1 MSEPKTE
8 TPVRDTNEAREQG
21 EGRGADP
28 LGDLGPPLK
37 VAVLM
42 GGTSGEREVSLAS
55 GSQVVR
61 ALASRGHQVVAFD
74 TTRGVLS
81 QGEVDRLYVGGVR
94 REPPRVEALD
104 LLQTGDT
111 TALTRAPEVA
121 EVDVIFPALHGGTGE
136 DGTLQ
141 SLLDL
146 VGIPYAGGGRL
157 GCTLAMDKE
166 VSKKLFRA
174 SGIPTPDW
182 LTQSAS
188 LDEVESELGLPV
200 IVKPP
205 SGGSTLGLTLAHDH
219 AELEAAVEEAR
230 RYQDRI
236 LFERYVRGREFTVGV
251 LGGKALPVI
260 EIIPAHELFDY
271 ECKYQPGL
279 AQEIC
284 PADLPPE
291 VARTIEGLAERVF
304 DTLFLRDFARV
315 DFLLDSTGGVWCLEA
330 NALPGMTANSLVPRA
345 AAAAGIAFPE
355 LCERIV
361 RLALARQSSPRR
373 GSDG

>member
-1 MSEPKTE
+1 MSEPETKVSARDAKTSH
-8 TPVRDTNEAREQG
+8 
-21 EGRGADP
+21 DP
-28 LGDLGPPLK
+28 EPAADLGPPLK

-42 GGTSGEREVSLAS
+42 GGTSGERDVSLAS
-55 GSQVVR
+55 GSQVAR
-61 ALASRGHQVVAFD
+61 ALASRGHSVVAFD
-74 TTRGVLS
+74 TTRGVLG
-81 QGEVDRLYVGGVR
+81 QREIDRLYAGGVR
-94 REPPRVEALD
+94 REPPRVESLD

-111 TALTRAPEVA
+111 TALTRVPEVA

-182 LTQSAS
+182 LTQTSS

-205 SGGSTLGLTLAHDH
+205 SGGSTLGLTLAHDR
-219 AELEAAVEEAR
+219 AELETAVDEAR

-236 LFERYVRGREFTVGV
+236 LFERYIKGREFTVGV

-284 PADLPPE
+284 PADLPPA
-291 VARTIEGLAERVF
+291 VAREIEGLAERVF
-304 DTLFLRDFARV
+304 ETLFLRDFARV
-315 DFLLDSTGGVWCLEA
+315 DFLLDSAGGVWCLEA
-330 NALPGMTANSLVPRA
+330 NALPGMTANSLVPKA
-345 AAAAGIAFPE
+345 AAAAGISFPE

-361 RLALARQSSPRR
+361 RIALARVSASKAGP
-373 GSDG
+373 S